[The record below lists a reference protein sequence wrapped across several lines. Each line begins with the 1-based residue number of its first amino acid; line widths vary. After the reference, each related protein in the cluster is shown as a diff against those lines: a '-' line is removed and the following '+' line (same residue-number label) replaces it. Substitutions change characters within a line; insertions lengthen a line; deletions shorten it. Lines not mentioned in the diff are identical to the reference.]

1 MTFIKYCVNLYKTNI
16 VPMMQKMK
24 RADNKDMFDGAN
36 NQFEDAEA
44 RKKKL
49 NLI

>member
-24 RADNKDMFDGAN
+24 RADNMFEDAN